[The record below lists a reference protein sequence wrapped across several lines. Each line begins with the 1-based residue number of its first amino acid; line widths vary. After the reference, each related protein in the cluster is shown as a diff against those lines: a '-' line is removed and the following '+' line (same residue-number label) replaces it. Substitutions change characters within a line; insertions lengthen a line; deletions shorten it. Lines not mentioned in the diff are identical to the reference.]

1 MLEETITGLV
11 LGLKLFIETI
21 GALFIGIGALLTLG
35 RFLRVL
41 AKPSIRGYESTRLL
55 LARFLSLGL
64 EFQLAADILGTAVAP
79 SWAQIGKLGAIAVIR
94 TGLNYFLA
102 REMKEEQEA
111 VQEEV
116 QQPVAIQRELA

>member
-1 MLEETITGLV
+1 MIEETIRTVV
-11 LGLKLFIETI
+11 LWLKLLVETV
-21 GALFIGIGALLTLG
+21 GALFIGVGAIFTLV
-35 RFLRVL
+35 RFLTVVRN
-41 AKPSIRGYESTRLL
+41 PSERGYESTRLL

-64 EFQLAADILGTAVAP
+64 EFQLAADILGTTIAP

-111 VQEEV
+111 VQGT
-116 QQPVAIQRELA
+116 LAAEP